1 MTEQER
7 LSLSDIFDMGIIL
20 KENNNYYELKV
31 NNYVLDGVT
40 DTPIIA
46 VLEKGC
52 RVTKK
57 EVLEK

>member
-7 LSLSDIFDMGIIL
+7 LYLSDLFDMEIIL
-20 KENNNYYELKV
+20 KDNNNYYELKV

-40 DTPIIA
+40 DTPIRA
-46 VLEKGC
+46 VLEKGG

-57 EVLEK
+57 EVLE

>member
-7 LSLSDIFDMGIIL
+7 LSLSDIFDMEIIL
-20 KENNNYYELKV
+20 KDNNNYYELKI
-31 NNYVLDGVT
+31 NNYVLDGFT
-40 DTPIIA
+40 DTPIRA

-57 EVLEK
+57 EVLE

>member
-1 MTEQER
+1 MENKNKR
-7 LSLSDIFDMGIIL
+7 LSLSDIFDMEIIL
-20 KENNNYYELKV
+20 KDNNNYYELKI

-40 DTPIIA
+40 DTPIMV

-57 EVLEK
+57 EVLE

>member
-7 LSLSDIFDMGIIL
+7 LFLSDLFDMEIIL
-20 KENNNYYELKV
+20 KDNDFYYELKV

-40 DTPIIA
+40 DTPIRA

-57 EVLEK
+57 ELYK